1 MLRSCL
7 ILFEKTMIYRYLIPL
22 SLTAATLIMS
32 ISQTVEAAREASAIQ
47 PKEVAAIAK
56 KMVVRIESADG
67 GFGSGVIIGRVK
79 KGAKN
84 IYTILTAAHVVN
96 SDSNSYQLITPIILD
111 NSGKKKREKIK
122 IDVDRN
128 IKILPKV
135 DLAIFSFES
144 NYDFAVGTIGN
155 SEYAEEGTPVYVAG
169 FPKPG
174 RAIKQIT
181 FQFTGGMVSSRLEES
196 DTNTQEPTTTNGYN
210 LSYTSITRSGM
221 SGGPV
226 LDVAGRVVAIHGQ
239 GDRNSQSPEEEN
251 SGGVGS
257 TEKTGFN
264 LGIPMQTFLKLQ
276 PQVTKVFGAK
286 IDKSPVNYQL
296 SDSSAT
302 IGTNNRKFLRR
313 YRTRSGTAPIL
324 DVTKVS
330 EQTSD

>member
-1 MLRSCL
+1 
-7 ILFEKTMIYRYLIPL
+7 MIYRYLIPL
-22 SLTAATLIMS
+22 CLTAGTLITS
-32 ISQTVEAAREASAIQ
+32 TSQIVEAAREARAIQ
-47 PKEVAAIAK
+47 PREVAAIAK
-56 KMVVRIESADG
+56 KMVVRIESSDG
-67 GFGSGVIIGRVK
+67 GFGSGVIIGRVE
-79 KGAKN
+79 KGEKN

-96 SDSNSYQLITPIILD
+96 SSTNSYKLITPIVLD
-111 NSGKKKREKIK
+111 NSGKKKRERIK

-135 DLAIFSFES
+135 DLAIVSFES
-144 NYDFAVGTIGN
+144 NYNFVVGTIGN
-155 SEYAEEGTPVYVAG
+155 SENAEEGTPVYVAG

-174 RAIKQIT
+174 QAIKRIT
-181 FQFTGGMVSSRLEES
+181 FQFTGGMISSRLDES
-196 DTNTQEPTTTNGYN
+196 DTNAQEPTTNGYD

-239 GDRNSQSPEEEN
+239 GDRNSQTPEEEN

-257 TEKTGFN
+257 NEKTGFN
-264 LGIPMQTFLKLQ
+264 LGIPIQTFLKLQ
-276 PQVTKVFGAK
+276 PQATKVIGAK

-313 YRTRSGTAPIL
+313 YRTRSSTAPIL